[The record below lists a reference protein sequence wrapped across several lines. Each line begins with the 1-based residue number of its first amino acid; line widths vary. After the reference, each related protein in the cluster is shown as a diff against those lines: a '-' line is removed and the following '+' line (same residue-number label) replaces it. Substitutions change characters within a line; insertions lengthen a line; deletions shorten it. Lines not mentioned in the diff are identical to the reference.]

1 MAGLLVKRPPQIKL
15 THVSDQI
22 DVPSHATW
30 HIFKKIT
37 SPGGGGGGGFGS
49 EGSGGVSGETSPRTM
64 FGVLFRSGVSGE
76 M

>member
-1 MAGLLVKRPPQIKL
+1 MSQPMPPG
-15 THVSDQI
+15 
-22 DVPSHATW
+22 
-30 HIFKKIT
+30 IFSNKIT
-37 SPGGGGGGGFGS
+37 SSGGGGGGGFGS